1 MGVNFF
7 ESWLVEFVKVF
18 YDFDNL
24 LLEEVGRMKEI
35 SYFLE
40 DFCGRLVKWVIG
52 LEVKLLLGLKVRF
65 GFNI

>member
-1 MGVNFF
+1 MGVNFL

-40 DFCGRLVKWVIG
+40 DFCLFVCVCVG
-52 LEVKLLLGLKVRF
+52 
-65 GFNI
+65 GFI